1 MLKPTL
7 STTPWYKQFW
17 PWFLIFLPLT
27 AVVAGITTFI
37 IAQNNQPELVSSNS
51 YKEGLAININK
62 KLQSNAKKIGITDEV
77 FVGPTTFTLHLTG
90 LKSQLAYIQ
99 LKLRHSTIS
108 QHDKTLKLIRISDG
122 VFQAPF
128 ILPIEGKWY
137 LTIHDPDNTWEIY
150 KSQQLVTQ

>member
-7 STTPWYKQFW
+7 PVPPWYKQFW
-17 PWFLIFLPLT
+17 PWLLIFLPLS

-51 YKEGLAININK
+51 YKEGLAININR
-62 KLQSNAKKIGITDEV
+62 KLQANAERLGIKEDIII
-77 FVGPTTFTLHLTG
+77 GPTTLTLHLAG
-90 LKSQLAYIQ
+90 LKSPVEYIQ

-128 ILPIEGKWY
+128 ILPITGKWY
-137 LTIHDPDNTWEIY
+137 LTIHDPDKTWEI
-150 KSQQLVTQ
+150 SLNQQLAAQ